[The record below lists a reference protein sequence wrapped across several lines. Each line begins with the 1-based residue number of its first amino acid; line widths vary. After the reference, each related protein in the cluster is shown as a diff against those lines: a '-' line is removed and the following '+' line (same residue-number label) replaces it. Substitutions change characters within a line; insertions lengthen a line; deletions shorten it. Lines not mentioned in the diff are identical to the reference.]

1 MIRRKTNL
9 FLAGGS
15 FALAI
20 GLGVR
25 LWTYGNYAH
34 FTSGFFL
41 GVSLAL
47 VIFGMGRR
55 SRAVSK

>member
-9 FLAGGS
+9 FHVSGS

-20 GLGVR
+20 GLGLR
-25 LWTYGNYAH
+25 LWTHGNYAH
-34 FTSGFFL
+34 FASAFFL

-47 VIFGMGRR
+47 LIFGVGRQ
-55 SRAVSK
+55 SRTVSR